1 MSQHLLDALLENA
14 RHQPDAIALCSPGQ
28 SPRSWAQLV
37 GEVNH
42 TRRQISDFTKE
53 SSPRGVRDRSTSGIR
68 IVHESRNTATDVLIA
83 LGCIAAAATEI
94 PIDSRLPL
102 AMRQKIIDRSGGIF
116 WDRTD
121 DNGLDITMDFDASLH
136 QLECCARHVDIHQPS
151 LVLWTSGT
159 TDQPRGVVLSQ
170 HNLTSNARAKLR
182 AVPQSRDDMRLTL
195 LSLAH
200 AYARTC
206 DMGTWLLSGCSWT
219 LDYGKR
225 GLDRIDIAHPP
236 TMINCV
242 PVLARE
248 IAARLEAVDHA
259 LDRLA
264 VLGCGGAAMAPE
276 LFNRLRQRGVEV
288 IQGYGCTE
296 TSPVICSSSPGETA
310 EGLVG
315 LPVDGCEIRIE
326 DRRLFV
332 RGPNVMLGYLDDL
345 DDLNAT
351 ATKIDDDGWLDTGDL
366 VEQQPDGQL
375 RILGR
380 ADDVI
385 VLDNG
390 FKLHPLAI
398 EQEILRRHPCE
409 YAVVLTVNQRLI
421 VAVQT
426 AAFDREAFT
435 LTIEPLL
442 PRNTS
447 VQLERLVPP
456 LSLGRGELTA
466 KKTPRRHAIRERFI
480 NDDLVE

>member
-1 MSQHLLDALLENA
+1 MSLHLLDALLQNA
-14 RHQPDAIALCSPGQ
+14 RHQPEAVALCIPGQ
-28 SPRSWAQLV
+28 PPRTWAQLV
-37 GEVNH
+37 REVNH
-42 TRRQISDFTKE
+42 TRLRISDLVRE
-53 SSPRGVRDRSTSGIR
+53 SSPHGADDHSSRGIR
-68 IVHESRNTATDVLIA
+68 IVHESRNTARDVWIA
-83 LGCIAAAATEI
+83 LACVAAGATEI
-94 PIDSRLPL
+94 SIDSRLPA
-102 AMRQKIIDRSGGIF
+102 AMRRRIIDRSRGF
-116 WDRTD
+116 LWDRRD
-121 DNGLDITMDFDASLH
+121 ESGFDIATDFDTAFH
-136 QLECCARHVDIHQPS
+136 QLECCVPDVDIHQPS

-159 TDQPRGVVLSQ
+159 TDQPRGVMLSQ

-219 LDYGKR
+219 LDYGGR
-225 GLDRIDIAHPP
+225 ALDRIDIASPP

-242 PVLARE
+242 PVLAAQ
-248 IAARLEAVDHA
+248 IAARLEAADLA

-276 LFNRLRQRGVEV
+276 LFNRLRRCGVEV

-296 TSPVICSSSPGETA
+296 TSPVICSSSPGATA

-332 RGPNVMLGYLDDL
+332 RGPNVMLGYLDDPI
-345 DDLNAT
+345 AT
-351 ATKIDDDGWLDTGDL
+351 ANKIDGDRWFDTGDL
-366 VEQQPDGQL
+366 VEQQADRQL

-385 VLDNG
+385 VLQNG
-390 FKLHPLAI
+390 FKLHPLALEQAI
-398 EQEILRRHPCE
+398 EQQHPSCDH
-409 YAVVLTVNQRLI
+409 AVVFSVDHQLI

-426 AAFDREAFT
+426 TDFDRDALL

-442 PRNTS
+442 PPNTP
-447 VQLERLVPP
+447 VKLERLVPP
-456 LSLGRGELTA
+456 LSVDRGELTG
-466 KKTPRRHAIRERFI
+466 KKTPRRKVIRERFVI
-480 NDDLVE
+480 AAVIDE